1 MASDW
6 GLRERREEELK
17 GWREGLNT
25 IGMDDMYGMIGNL
38 PDSASRGALLEA
50 WKLFN
55 YWRTWWVTNFC
66 QPIYEEW
73 LNEAVLRGRV
83 KAPGFLE
90 DPMIRY
96 AYSWAD

>member
-1 MASDW
+1 MGDDDSSDFVGEESMASDW

-50 WKLFN
+50 
-55 YWRTWWVTNFC
+55 
-66 QPIYEEW
+66 
-73 LNEAVLRGRV
+73 
-83 KAPGFLE
+83 
-90 DPMIRY
+90 
-96 AYSWAD
+96 